1 MDIVACLASTGA
13 LRGFGAARLVPRR
26 DYALSELKL
35 NGIEAERLLSPTE
48 STISNLRDAV
58 SKNVAVIVILTVF
71 AAPLLAWNDSDTI
84 PAAYHDSITA
94 VANVTVGDE
103 RFTDSGE
110 FFFTSVC
117 TIRLTACFVAYSR
130 ERVL

>member
-1 MDIVACLASTGA
+1 
-13 LRGFGAARLVPRR
+13 
-26 DYALSELKL
+26 
-35 NGIEAERLLSPTE
+35 
-48 STISNLRDAV
+48 
-58 SKNVAVIVILTVF
+58 VIVILTVF

-110 FFFTSVC
+110 FLF
-117 TIRLTACFVAYSR
+117 IFVWAM
-130 ERVL
+130 

>member
-1 MDIVACLASTGA
+1 M
-13 LRGFGAARLVPRR
+13 AR
-26 DYALSELKL
+26 E
-35 NGIEAERLLSPTE
+35 
-48 STISNLRDAV
+48 LRDAV

-110 FFFTSVC
+110 FLFYF
-117 TIRLTACFVAYSR
+117 RMGNLTDGVFCLQSR
-130 ERVL
+130 AASLTFSPGLNGNRCR

>member
-1 MDIVACLASTGA
+1 MSSS
-13 LRGFGAARLVPRR
+13 RMAR
-26 DYALSELKL
+26 E
-35 NGIEAERLLSPTE
+35 
-48 STISNLRDAV
+48 LRDAV

-110 FFFTSVC
+110 FLFISVWA
-117 TIRLTACFVAYSR
+117 IRH
-130 ERVL
+130 